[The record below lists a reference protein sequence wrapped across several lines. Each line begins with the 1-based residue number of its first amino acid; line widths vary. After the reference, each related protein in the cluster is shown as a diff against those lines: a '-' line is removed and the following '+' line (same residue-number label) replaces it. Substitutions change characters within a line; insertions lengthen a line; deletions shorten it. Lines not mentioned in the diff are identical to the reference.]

1 MHMSKVSIR
10 DVAALAGVSTATVSH
25 VINNT
30 RYVKEETKRLVLK
43 SIEELHYSPDATA
56 RSFKTGK
63 RNLIAF
69 IVPDISNPFFAT
81 MIEEVENVISKE
93 GFKLLVINTKETK
106 EREIDNLR
114 ILSSGIVDG
123 FVLASTVENY
133 SDISGIV
140 PPSIP
145 VVLVDRSPLGA
156 PYDSVISA
164 NYQAMSDGVEYL
176 IKKGHSKIGFI
187 TGIPRISTTK
197 ERLDAYRDTGTSM
210 TSLVVENLD
219 ALLALGCTALVIS
232 NNIMAIETMMI
243 LNQRGI
249 RPHHDI
255 DLIGYKDSEQAQYGL
270 QHMSLIKQPVAEM
283 GRATGKQ
290 LLERLSHPDMPI
302 QRIILP
308 AEFLPVD

>member
-43 SIEELHYSPDATA
+43 SIEEIHNSPDATA

-114 ILSSGIVDG
+114 ILSSG
-123 FVLASTVENY
+123 LASTVENY
-133 SDISGIV
+133 SDISGIG

-197 ERLDAYRDTGTSM
+197 ERLDAYRDTMEKHGIFSEALIRTGTSM

-219 ALLALGCTALVIS
+219 ALLAVLLWLFPT
-232 NNIMAIETMMI
+232 I
-243 LNQRGI
+243 LW
-249 RPHHDI
+249 
-255 DLIGYKDSEQAQYGL
+255 
-270 QHMSLIKQPVAEM
+270 
-283 GRATGKQ
+283 
-290 LLERLSHPDMPI
+290 RL
-302 QRIILP
+302 RL
-308 AEFLPVD
+308 

>member
-145 VVLVDRSPLGA
+145 VVLGDRSPLGA
-156 PYDSVISA
+156 P
-164 NYQAMSDGVEYL
+164 
-176 IKKGHSKIGFI
+176 
-187 TGIPRISTTK
+187 
-197 ERLDAYRDTGTSM
+197 
-210 TSLVVENLD
+210 
-219 ALLALGCTALVIS
+219 
-232 NNIMAIETMMI
+232 
-243 LNQRGI
+243 
-249 RPHHDI
+249 
-255 DLIGYKDSEQAQYGL
+255 
-270 QHMSLIKQPVAEM
+270 
-283 GRATGKQ
+283 
-290 LLERLSHPDMPI
+290 
-302 QRIILP
+302 
-308 AEFLPVD
+308 